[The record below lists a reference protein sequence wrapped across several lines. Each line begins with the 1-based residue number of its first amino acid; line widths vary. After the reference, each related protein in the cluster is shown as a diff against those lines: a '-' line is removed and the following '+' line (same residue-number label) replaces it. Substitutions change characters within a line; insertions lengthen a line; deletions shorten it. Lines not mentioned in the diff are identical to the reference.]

1 MKGRDLGLLR
11 NIGIAAHI
19 DAGKTTLTER
29 VLFYTGKTH
38 RIGEVHTGNTVM
50 DFLEAER
57 DRGITI
63 TAAAT
68 QTTWKWNDT
77 DYTVNIIDTPGHV
90 DFTVEVERS
99 MRVLDGLIVLFSAVQ
114 GVEPQSETV
123 WRQADR
129 YHVPRLAFIN
139 KMDLA
144 GANFESVIEQMKEQ
158 LGTRPLALQIPIGE
172 EEHFAGVIDLIERQG
187 IIWGEEG
194 MKVIPIPVE
203 LEEQASVYRQLL
215 LETLAEF
222 DEDMLNKVFEN
233 PDAITRDDILRVLR
247 RTVLNREIVPVF
259 CGSAY
264 KNKGVEPLLGGVCAY
279 LPSPADIKEVHGTHP
294 RTGEALVREMKPEAP
309 FSALVFKIS
318 LDEQNRKMAF
328 FRVYS
333 GEARRGAMEY
343 NSRTGTKERMANIYQ
358 LNGGK
363 KNALYEVQTGDI
375 AAVVGLKDIQTGD
388 TLCNPNAPIVLEEIQ
403 FPEPVIG
410 MVIEAKRSSDVDK
423 LAEALFK
430 LTEEDPSFHVQED
443 EESGQTIIRGM
454 GELHLEIIVNRL
466 RDDFKIDAN
475 VGVPEVTYKEALTT
489 TVSYTHEFERSTAGP
504 HLYAKM
510 SFEIG
515 PADKDFLNEL
525 IAGTTKSRLQFID
538 ALPDGILPAESLTNI
553 REGFENMMNYGVL
566 AGFELQSMKIKVT
579 AVEQHPSDSPP
590 LAFQLCAREGFR
602 LAAAQASPQLL
613 EPIMAVEVTCPEE
626 HVGTV
631 LSSINRRRGIPKGV
645 TSKAGLSVVKAD
657 VPLAELFGYASQ
669 IRTSTSGRANASL
682 TFSHYTLVPD
692 NIAAAILEKRKGY
705 RGF

>member
-68 QTTWKWNDT
+68 QTTWNWKDT
-77 DYTVNIIDTPGHV
+77 DYTFNIIDTPGHV

-144 GANFESVIEQMKEQ
+144 GANFESVIEQMKDQ

-172 EEHFAGVIDLIERQG
+172 EEHFAGVIDLIEQKG
-187 IIWGEEG
+187 MVWEGEG
-194 MKVIPIPVE
+194 MKSIEIPVE
-203 LEEQASVYRQLL
+203 FQEQAAIYRQQL

-222 DEDMLNKVFEN
+222 DEEMLNKVFEE
-233 PDAITRDDILRVLR
+233 PEAISIEDIQRVLR
-247 RTVLNREIVPVF
+247 KTVLNREIVPVY

-264 KNKGVEPLLGGVCAY
+264 KNKGVEPLLAGVCAF
-279 LPSPADIKEVHGTHP
+279 LPSPKDIKEVQGTHP
-294 RTGEALVREMKPEAP
+294 RTGETLVREMTADAP
-309 FSALVFKIS
+309 FSALVFKIA

-333 GEARRGAMEY
+333 GEARRGATEY
-343 NSRTGTKERMANIYQ
+343 NSRTGAKERMANIYQ

-375 AAVVGLKDIQTGD
+375 AAVVGIKDIQTGD
-388 TLCNPNAPIVLEEIQ
+388 TLCNPDKPIVLEEIQ

-423 LAEALFK
+423 LGDALFK

-443 EESGQTIIRGM
+443 KESGQTIIRGM
-454 GELHLEIIVNRL
+454 GELHLDIIVNRL
-466 RDDFKIDAN
+466 RDDFKVEAN
-475 VGVPEVTYKEALTT
+475 VGIPEVTYKETLTT
-489 TVSYTHEFERSTAGP
+489 AVRYTHEFERTTAGP
-504 HLYAKM
+504 RLFAKIT
-510 SFEIG
+510 FEIG
-515 PADKDFLNEL
+515 PVDDGFKKEL
-525 IAGTTKSRLQFID
+525 AASPNKSRLQFIN
-538 ALPDGILPAESLTNI
+538 ALMDGTLSAESITAI
-553 REGFENMMNYGVL
+553 QEGFENMMNYGIL
-566 AGFELQSMKIKVT
+566 AGFELESMKVKIV
-579 AVEQHPSDSPP
+579 AVEQHPADSPP

-602 LAAAQASPQLL
+602 LAAAETNPTLL

-645 TSKAGLSVVKAD
+645 NSKAGLSVVRAA
-657 VPLAELFGYASQ
+657 VPLAELFGYASA
-669 IRTSTSGRANASL
+669 IRTNTSGRAAASL
-682 TFSHYTLVPD
+682 TFSNYALVPE
-692 NIAAAILEKRKGY
+692 NIMKEILEKRKGY
-705 RGF
+705 RNF

>member
-38 RIGEVHTGNTVM
+38 RIGDVHDGNTVM
-50 DFLEAER
+50 DYMEAER

-68 QTTWKWNDT
+68 QTNWKWKDT
-77 DYTVNIIDTPGHV
+77 DYTINIIDTPGHV

-144 GANFESVIEQMKEQ
+144 GANFESVVEQMVEQ
-158 LGTRPLALQIPIGE
+158 LKTRPLPLQIPIGE
-172 EEHFAGVIDLIERQG
+172 EERFVGVIDLIEQKG
-187 IIWGEEG
+187 IIWDDTGMHDIEIPEEL
-194 MKVIPIPVE
+194 K
-203 LEEQASVYRQLL
+203 EQAAAQRQIM

-222 DEDMLNKVFEN
+222 DEGLLNKVFEA
-233 PDAITRDDILRVLR
+233 PDTISKEEILQVLR
-247 RTVLNREIVPVF
+247 KTVLSREIVPVF

-264 KNKGVEPLLGGVCAY
+264 RNKGVEPLLAGVCAF
-279 LPSPADIKEVHGTHP
+279 LPSPEDIKVVHGIHP
-294 RTGEALVREMKPEAP
+294 RTGEPITREMKPEAP

-343 NSRTGTKERMANIYQ
+343 NSRSKSKERMANIYQ

-375 AAVVGLKDIQTGD
+375 AAVVGIKDIRTGD
-388 TLCNPNAPIVLEEIQ
+388 TLCNPEEPIILEEIQ

-423 LAEALFK
+423 LMDALTN
-430 LTEEDPSFHVQED
+430 LTDEDPSFHVQED
-443 EESGQTIIRGM
+443 EDSGQLIIRGM

-466 RDDFKIDAN
+466 LDDFKVDAN
-475 VGVPEVTYKEALTT
+475 VGVPEVTYKEALTQ
-489 TVSYTHEFERSTAGP
+489 TVTYTHEFERSGTGP

-510 SFEIG
+510 TFDLG
-515 PADKDFLNEL
+515 PADEAFKKSPPF
-525 IAGTTKSRLQFID
+525 IAKKTRLQFID
-538 ALPDGILPAESLTNI
+538 ELPEGTLPVDSIKAI
-553 REGFENMMNYGVL
+553 QEGFANMMNFGVL
-566 AGFELQSMKIKVT
+566 AGFELQSMKVRLT
-579 AVEQHPSDSPP
+579 AVEQHPTDSPEM
-590 LAFQLCAREGFR
+590 AFQLCAREAFR
-602 LAAAQASPQLL
+602 IAAAKANPCLL

-645 TSKAGLSVVKAD
+645 SAKAGLSLVKAD
-657 VPLAELFGYASQ
+657 VPLAELFGYASH
-669 IRTSTSGRANASL
+669 IRTNTSGRASASL
-682 TFSHYTLVPD
+682 TFSHYTVVPD
-692 NIAAAILEKRKGY
+692 NLAEKILEKRKGY